1 MTAKGLLGLTL
12 IAGLC
17 LIAGGCSTGSG
28 IEVAAYGSGLDSDD
42 LGEGYGGGV
51 KLELNPIDVL
61 SIDGRAGY
69 LHFSDTDIDMFP
81 LEVAGLWN
89 FPILFER
96 VVPYAGVGAGY
107 YLFEGDGADIDA
119 EIGYFPVAGLEIGFH
134 KFSLMGE
141 ARYLFLNP
149 EADDGNG
156 PLETV
161 TDPDVD
167 GLGVNLG
174 LLWRF

>member
-1 MTAKGLLGLTL
+1 MAVKGFLALAL
-12 IAGLC
+12 IVVMC
-17 LIAGGCSTGSG
+17 MVAGGCSTGSG
-28 IEVAAYGSGLDSDD
+28 IEAAAYGSALNSDD
-42 LGEGYGGGV
+42 LGDGYGGGV
-51 KLELNPIDVL
+51 KLEFNPIDII

-69 LHFSDTDIDMFP
+69 LRFGDTDIDMFP
-81 LEVAGLWN
+81 FEVAGLLN

-96 VVPYAGVGAGY
+96 VVPYVGVGAGY

-141 ARYLFLNP
+141 VRYLFLSP

-167 GLGVNLG
+167 GLGANIG